1 MYTRKLVR
9 YILNFYEV
17 FLFFFLDWVIIAAVL
32 EVLFVAFPQTYDS
45 KEFYSFNFKNYFKSL
60 FSVFVFFTGN
70 NSPEIIMKNYPE
82 KAGITTFFITF
93 VWFNNLVLVGLLI
106 GLSYYKMKRLMHQ
119 EIEHV
124 YRNPDKAFIFE
135 RLIDRPNVNQE
146 FIKAVFHLYLRD
158 KSIGGEDLDKRINAH
173 NRDLPD
179 ITRASEDIF
188 WSLRQSFEYELVFSV
203 VNLVIVVLAL
213 QVIHIRD
220 FSKYH
225 YFIIVIGLCC
235 LSLFD
240 CFNNLFFF
248 DLSLYDRL
256 WKTIIDTALN
266 VVIIAISL
274 VVVLSDYHTAAM
286 VKVWAFLCLA
296 KQFRLFLLL
305 FKFNR
310 QRIRAHIIYPYGRYL
325 YDITGLIVVLFI
337 IFGTL
342 MLNLFGGNVHSFT
355 MNLYNNE
362 LKTDY
367 QYEYLNFNSV
377 LNSFTSLFVVVLNNN
392 WPVLANLAVI
402 ADPFKKQLMKF
413 TFIIFKFLVS
423 YIFINS
429 LIAFTIQIFSEFED
443 RQKNNLL
450 DKLAALRPGQQPD
463 ANPAIDEDY
472 SDVFDDELSDDE
484 KLVRR

>member
-1 MYTRKLVR
+1 V
-9 YILNFYEV
+9 LNFYEV
-17 FLFFFLDWVIIAAVL
+17 FLFFFLDWIIVAGIL
-32 EVLFVAFPQTYDS
+32 EVLFVAYPNTYDS

-70 NSPEIIMKNYPE
+70 NSPEIIMKNYPDN
-82 KAGITTFFITF
+82 ASITTLFITL
-93 VWFNNLVLVGLLI
+93 VWCNNLILVGLLI
-106 GLSYYKMKRLMHQ
+106 GLSYYKMKRLMHM
-119 EIEHV
+119 EIEQV
-124 YRNPDKAFIFE
+124 YRSSEKAFIFE
-135 RLIDRPNVNQE
+135 HLIDRPNASQD

-158 KSIGGEDLDKRINAH
+158 KSIPEDDLNKRINAQ
-173 NRDLPD
+173 NRDVPD

-188 WSLRQSFEYELVFSV
+188 WSLRQSFEYEMVFSI

-256 WKTIIDTALN
+256 WKTIVDTALN
-266 VVIIAISL
+266 VLIIAISL
-274 VVVLSDYHTAAM
+274 TVILSDYQTAPM

-310 QRIRAHIIYPYGRYL
+310 QRIRSHIIYPYGRYL
-325 YDITGLIVVLFI
+325 YDVTGLIVVLFI

-367 QYEYLNFNSV
+367 QYEYLNFNSI

-392 WPVLANLAVI
+392 WPTLANLAVI
-402 ADPFKKQLMKF
+402 ADSSKKQLMKF
-413 TFIIFKFLVS
+413 TFIFFKFLVS

-443 RQKNNLL
+443 RQKSSLL
-450 DKLAALRPGQQPD
+450 HKLAAVRPED
-463 ANPAIDEDY
+463 KLDEHPALDEDY
-472 SDVFDDELSDDE
+472 SDVFDDELSEDE
-484 KLVRR
+484 QLVYR